1 MAINSVICEK
11 QKMEHIMKQIKTNDV
26 KKFLRN
32 KREICVFVGAG
43 ASILPP
49 SCLPS
54 FQELNQELLL
64 NLSWSTTGGEQLLP
78 VLRDIHVKP
87 ELLLQI
93 LWDHT
98 DGCFNPV
105 ECFQMAEPN
114 QNHHLIAE
122 LAAQGVSCVI
132 TPNFDPCLEK
142 ALQERHIPFTLF
154 PEIPAND
161 RDAKRLLS
169 SIRDSRTVVWKPHG
183 DCERPQTLCYTKTKV
198 AKLRNSRHLR
208 ELLFYIIQNYHL
220 LFLGYS
226 GYDDDFF
233 PILYDALPHSKYHVI
248 WNAYHEPE
256 EHAPCLSLQ
265 KEALGR
271 FHLYIGDMTPL
282 LQALT
287 GKCGARGSSVGSWD
301 WKQYLE
307 RQLSGILRSKKMAML
322 AKYLHDLCLDKNAEM
337 IWREGLCIPEEQ
349 ISEADRLRFQMNLGV
364 ISQKTAYEKALE
376 LGNYY
381 IAEIALE
388 NLIIEA
394 LSARDSKTIERYLRE
409 YFKNSQSA
417 GRKHF
422 KRSKYDH
429 FLYRYKLD
437 RKQIPALQL
446 QTEFDRAYQELCAEG
461 ELSDALQLILR
472 HYGALI
478 SNHHGNEKILK
489 QLFFTIEQLIPYGDQ
504 TAVANAYYYVANLA
518 ISMNK
523 WDVAYQYH
531 KKCIH
536 AVELCRAGGIYQ
548 EEQCHELWAYMYHQS
563 ALIARE
569 PQDSLKD
576 EYLALAEAEQVGN
589 ELAKARLKGVIYNQL
604 CILYTHKSYKQ
615 AVRYGMEALKY
626 GRQAEDLQTLARTY
640 TYLAVAD
647 AKYGL
652 RREAVSKFRKS
663 YALHQQIQEKPTY
676 LYSVLEE
683 YGIGLAE
690 IL

>member
-1 MAINSVICEK
+1 
-11 QKMEHIMKQIKTNDV
+11 MKQIKADDV
-26 KKFLRN
+26 KKLLRN
-32 KREICVFVGAG
+32 KREVCVFVGAG
-43 ASILPP
+43 ASILSP
-49 SCLPS
+49 SRLPS

-64 NLSWSTTGGEQLLP
+64 NLSRSTTGGEQLLP

-122 LAAQGVSCVI
+122 LAAQGVGCVI

-142 ALQERHIPFTLF
+142 ALQERHISFTFF

-161 RDAKRLLS
+161 REAKRLLS
-169 SIRDSRTVVWKPHG
+169 SIKDGRTVVWKPHG

-233 PILYDALPHSKYHVI
+233 PILYDALPHTKYHII

-256 EHAPCLSLQ
+256 ENAPCLSLQ

-271 FHLYIGDMTPL
+271 FHIYIGDMTPL

-287 GKCGARGSSVGSWD
+287 DKCGNGGSSVGSWD

-307 RQLSGILRSKKMAML
+307 RQLAGILRSKKMAML
-322 AKYLHDLCLDKNAEM
+322 AKYLHDLCLFKNAEM
-337 IWREGLCIPEEQ
+337 IWREGLSIPEGQ
-349 ISEADRLRFQMNLGV
+349 ISEADRLRFQMNLGI

-376 LGNYY
+376 LENYY
-381 IAEIALE
+381 IAEIALA
-388 NLIIEA
+388 NLIVEA
-394 LSARDSKTIERYLRE
+394 IRARDSKVSERYLRE
-409 YFKNSQSA
+409 YLKNSQSA
-417 GRKHF
+417 GQKYF
-422 KRSKYDH
+422 KRSKYDN
-429 FLYRYKLD
+429 FLYRYKLEGE
-437 RKQIPALQL
+437 KIPALQL
-446 QTEFDRAYQELCAEG
+446 QTEFDQAYQGLYAEG
-461 ELSDALQLILR
+461 ELSDVLQLILQ
-472 HYGALI
+472 HYGTLI
-478 SNHHGNEKILK
+478 SHHHGTEKILK
-489 QLFFTIEQLIPYGDQ
+489 QLLFTIDQMLPYGDQ
-504 TAVANAYYYVANLA
+504 SALANAYYYVANLA
-518 ISMNK
+518 ITMGE
-523 WDVAYQYH
+523 WDIAYQYH

-536 AVELCRAGGIYQ
+536 AMELCCMGGIYQ
-548 EEQCHELWAYMYHQS
+548 EEQRHELWAYIYHQS
-563 ALIARE
+563 SIIARDTQE
-569 PQDSLKD
+569 SLKD

-604 CILYTHKSYKQ
+604 CMLYTHKSYKQ
-615 AVRYGMEALKY
+615 AVRYGMEALEY

-640 TYLAVAD
+640 AYLATAD

-663 YALHQQIQEKPTY
+663 YVIHQQIQEKPNY

-683 YGIGLAE
+683 YGIGLEE